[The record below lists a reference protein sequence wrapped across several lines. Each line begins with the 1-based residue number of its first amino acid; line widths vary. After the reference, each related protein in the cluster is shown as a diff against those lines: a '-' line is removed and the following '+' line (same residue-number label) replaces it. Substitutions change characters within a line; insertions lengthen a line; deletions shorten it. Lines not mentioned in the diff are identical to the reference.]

1 MEPDVRDSVIDFI
14 REVWELTGIS
24 RNRLIIWLNLP
35 PSKYYEW
42 KKRYGKDNRHNG
54 WIPRDWWLMECE
66 KQAIIDYYADHPFEG
81 YRRLTY
87 MMMDADVVAVSPSTV
102 YRVLRKEGL
111 LCRNTNRQ
119 SKKVP
124 VLFSH
129 FLHIS
134 IGISTFVILTLTAL
148 FITWLLFWTVI
159 ADMWYIGKSGNL

>member
-1 MEPDVRDSVIDFI
+1 
-14 REVWELTGIS
+14 
-24 RNRLIIWLNLP
+24 
-35 PSKYYEW
+35 
-42 KKRYGKDNRHNG
+42 
-54 WIPRDWWLMECE
+54 MECE
-66 KQAIIDYYADHPFEG
+66 KQAIIDYYTDHPFEG

-159 ADMWYIGKSGNL
+159 ADMWYIGK